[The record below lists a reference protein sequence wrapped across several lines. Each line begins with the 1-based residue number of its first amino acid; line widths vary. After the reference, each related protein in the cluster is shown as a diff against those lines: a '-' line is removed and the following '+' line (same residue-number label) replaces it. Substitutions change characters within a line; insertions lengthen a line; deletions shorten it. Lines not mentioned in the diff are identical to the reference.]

1 MVNTS
6 TVLISVGVVGLLF
19 GAIPIPGTGLLFGV
33 LVILVGIAAR
43 KLGY

>member
-1 MVNTS
+1 MVHTS
-6 TVLISVGVVGLLF
+6 TVLVSVGAVGLLF

-33 LVILVGIAAR
+33 LVILAGIAAR